1 MENVRR
7 RVDVKT
13 EHSDE
18 KKDFQ
23 IDSKFFVSKGLTRAR
38 VPQKDLCLFYITC
51 VCSVIDYA
59 APVFHN
65 ALPAYLSQEL
75 ARVQKRA
82 MRIICPGIE
91 YQQALALMSDFL

>member
-38 VPQKDLCLFYITC
+38 VPQKDLCLVTLHAC
-51 VCSVIDYA
+51 
-59 APVFHN
+59 APSLTMLRQF
-65 ALPAYLSQEL
+65 STT
-75 ARVQKRA
+75 R
-82 MRIICPGIE
+82 
-91 YQQALALMSDFL
+91 YQPTFRRN

>member
-38 VPQKDLCLFYITC
+38 VPQKDLCLF
-51 VCSVIDYA
+51 
-59 APVFHN
+59 
-65 ALPAYLSQEL
+65 
-75 ARVQKRA
+75 
-82 MRIICPGIE
+82 
-91 YQQALALMSDFL
+91 